1 MKHESKLFEQININ
15 TDTTYPCDKT
25 PGKYPSDDNKEIT
38 YVTAGSQL
46 LLTSKEGTQN
56 VWAPSLY
63 QSCMNLEQKE
73 IRTLTITL
81 RGDELRLQTRYRDCS
96 VNLAEVSVQITSW
109 APVQKKSDCRQCTN
123 CGRCSW

>member
-1 MKHESKLFEQININ
+1 MNLWDQIDITTN
-15 TDTTYPCDKT
+15 TKYPWDKM
-25 PGKYPSDDNKEIT
+25 PGKTSSDDGKEIT

-46 LLTSKEGTQN
+46 VLTSKEDTQTT
-56 VWAPSLY
+56 WAPSLY

-73 IRTLTITL
+73 IRTLTVTV
-81 RGDELRLQTRYRDCS
+81 RGDELHLQTRYHDCS
-96 VNLAEVSVQITSW
+96 VNLSEVSVQITPW

>member
-1 MKHESKLFEQININ
+1 MKLWDQIDI
-15 TDTTYPCDKT
+15 TTETKYPWDKT
-25 PGKYPSDDNKEIT
+25 PGKNRSDDGKEIT

-46 LLTSKEGTQN
+46 LLTTKEGTQTT
-56 VWAPSLY
+56 WAPSLY

-73 IRTLTITL
+73 IRTLTVTV
-81 RGDELRLQTRYRDCS
+81 RGDELHLQTRYQDYS
-96 VNLAEVSVQITSW
+96 VNLSEVSVQITPW